1 MFPTVVRVVAD
12 VMCGWGLARS
22 MEQCKYTFYYTV
34 FFVNNAEIQ
43 LFVCVEVVIVQSASA
58 A

>member
-22 MEQCKYTFYYTV
+22 MEQCKHTFIIQ
-34 FFVNNAEIQ
+34 FFVNNSEIQ
-43 LFVCVEVVIVQSASA
+43 LFVCVEVVIAQSASA